1 MTKIYSQLV
10 NDQKSNNKQL
20 AILIDPE
27 KFDVSN
33 AAHFLQKLP
42 STTTH
47 LFVGGS
53 TDVNNTISKVVQ
65 SLKANTTLPVV
76 LFPGSF
82 EQITN
87 HADALLFLS
96 LLSGDNPEYLIGQQ
110 VKAAPI
116 LKQTDLEIISTGY
129 ILIDGGTASAVA
141 RISNTEPISQSKISH
156 IVNVALAGELM
167 GSKCIYLEAGSGALN
182 PVAPEIIKKVK
193 EVLSI
198 PLIVGGGIK
207 TNKQLNE
214 AYTAGANM
222 VVMGTFYE
230 S

>member
-20 AILIDPE
+20 AVLIDPE

-33 AAHFLQKLP
+33 AAHFLLKLP